1 MTLCFYIELKNAV
14 SKMEILEKEYHKAQ
28 RVLDKSRKAK
38 DVEML
43 FTENDSLQNKLIAQ
57 EEQFREQNQTLM
69 QELAKVYNYFKLLD
83 SKINCHQLSIS
94 LLLLMKNWKLQQKI
108 VTLDVKLNSH
118 LIRNVNVIYQLKLLK
133 SS

>member
-1 MTLCFYIELKNAV
+1 MILLIYFWLYIELKNAV

-57 EEQFREQNQTLM
+57 EEQFREQNQALL
-69 QELAKVYNYFKLLD
+69 QELA
-83 SKINCHQLSIS
+83 
-94 LLLLMKNWKLQQKI
+94 
-108 VTLDVKLNSH
+108 
-118 LIRNVNVIYQLKLLK
+118 NV
-133 SS
+133 SWF

>member
-1 MTLCFYIELKNAV
+1 MLTLCFYIELKNAV

-28 RVLDKSRKAK
+28 RVIDKSRKAK

-69 QELAKVYNYFKLLD
+69 QELAKVYNYL
-83 SKINCHQLSIS
+83 NC
-94 LLLLMKNWKLQQKI
+94 
-108 VTLDVKLNSH
+108 
-118 LIRNVNVIYQLKLLK
+118 
-133 SS
+133 